1 LAISVLLLLL
11 FFCQRKKER
20 GTRQGI
26 KSLYRKVVLLRR
38 FKFRIDLKTG
48 PPARHFVSRSQVF
61 VCVCGPAANEHLA
74 VSAAS
79 RNDVSLSLWI
89 LTRRPKIRNLRRRL
103 RSRTFQTHMVP

>member
-1 LAISVLLLLL
+1 MGWANWASSEDRRLIRFAMRAPMLDREEEAELALSWQL
-11 FFCQRKKER
+11 ER
-20 GTRQGI
+20 
-26 KSLYRKVVLLRR
+26 
-38 FKFRIDLKTG
+38 DEHALKQLTE
-48 PPARHFVSRSQVF
+48 AHMR
-61 VCVCGPAANEHLA
+61 LA